1 MGTLKVNGD
10 ISATGN
16 ISASSFLGNAS
27 SASKWATAR
36 TIKIGKTGKSV
47 DGSSN
52 VSWTHYEIG
61 VPYCYDTSPTGSP
74 AYSHWGMLISREENK
89 YGQSGTGDNYFIGV
103 NSNSQL
109 HIGHQLNGTSIITWT
124 NILSEHNY
132 SSYAL
137 PLSGGT
143 MSGSPVIKFP
153 ASAGSIAASDPMA
166 ITYGRI
172 SAYGTLCINADTD
185 NSGNEYIIL
194 TAGKGLSFSTSD
206 GLAIGQSTLTWQGAN
221 VITSGNISSYSAGST
236 TTLACRWHNNTVT
249 SPAPDC
255 GLVYDAN
262 MLYDTPGLFPV
273 VHNGNAMITFNKHS
287 GAHDSQLGFSG
298 NGRIYY
304 RNFNGSALN
313 TTAGWNTIAFTSDTV
328 AGANYASVAGAVDWA
343 NITNKPGSFNPS
355 SHTHYN
361 IGYQDTRGDNMTP
374 GNCPEGLSVHLKTN
388 GTDGLTDGGTY
399 HPIFIIKDWG
409 DYSGGPYGQISIT
422 ANNNMWFRASSSND
436 SWSSWRNVIHSGNIG
451 SQSVNYATS
460 AGSTPWATESGY
472 AGVAG
477 VVRGTYTGNGGAQ
490 GPNYIGRSNVK
501 FNMMNAFS
509 GGPVVNYMD
518 CILMNTYGGGD
529 VPRATGIG
537 VERYSGH
544 LWVAEGSDTSGS
556 WAQVYKA
563 WTSKNMR
570 VGQGQPTHSAEYG
583 DVYFQY

>member
-109 HIGHQLNGTSIITWT
+109 HIGHQLNGTSVITWT

-185 NSGNEYIIL
+185 VSGGEYIIL
-194 TAGKGLSFSTSD
+194 TAGKGLSSSIAD
-206 GLAIGQSTLTWQGAN
+206 GLAIGQSTLTWQGAS
-221 VITSGNISSYSAGST
+221 VIT
-236 TTLACRWHNNTVT
+236 
-249 SPAPDC
+249 
-255 GLVYDAN
+255 
-262 MLYDTPGLFPV
+262 
-273 VHNGNAMITFNKHS
+273 
-287 GAHDSQLGFSG
+287 
-298 NGRIYY
+298 
-304 RNFNGSALN
+304 
-313 TTAGWNTIAFTSDTV
+313 
-328 AGANYASVAGAVDWA
+328 
-343 NITNKPGSFNPS
+343 
-355 SHTHYN
+355 
-361 IGYQDTRGDNMTP
+361 
-374 GNCPEGLSVHLKTN
+374 
-388 GTDGLTDGGTY
+388 
-399 HPIFIIKDWG
+399 
-409 DYSGGPYGQISIT
+409 
-422 ANNNMWFRASSSND
+422 
-436 SWSSWRNVIHSGNIG
+436 SGNIG
-451 SQSVNYATS
+451 SQSVNYANSASSASWASGATYANSIGSTGFGDGNFTYLQTSGDFYGATGWAHYLIANHGNGATYYNYVIKLPFWGVPQYKYQTGNTS
-460 AGSTPWATESGY
+460 AVNGWYDFITSENYTSYCAPASHSHNYATLGAPNNLMHSGNEFTFAPAGYSGGIWFNYRTAGWDTNGNITDYTFGNGRGGLAPAVAQYFRTMNYGSGVPGTSTPGY
-472 AGVAG
+472 NN
-477 VVRGTYTGNGGAQ
+477 TGAIYYQ
-490 GPNYIGRSNVK
+490 I
-501 FNMMNAFS
+501 
-509 GGPVVNYMD
+509 
-518 CILMNTYGGGD
+518 
-529 VPRATGIG
+529 
-537 VERYSGH
+537 
-544 LWVAEGSDTSGS
+544 
-556 WAQVYKA
+556 
-563 WTSKNMR
+563 
-570 VGQGQPTHSAEYG
+570 
-583 DVYFQY
+583 